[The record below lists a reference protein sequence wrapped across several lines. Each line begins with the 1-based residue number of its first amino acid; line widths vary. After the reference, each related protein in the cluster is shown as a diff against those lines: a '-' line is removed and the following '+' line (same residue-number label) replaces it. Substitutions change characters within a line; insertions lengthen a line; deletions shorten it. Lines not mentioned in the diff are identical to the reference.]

1 MVAEGVRIVNVAV
14 PELVRD
20 SVVGKGYRQ
29 GDSGSL
35 PDVDIDFQ
43 SDRRQEVKEYLER
56 RYNHNGLQRVFS
68 AGTFTTLKLKAVL
81 KDVAR
86 VYGVPV
92 SEVNYI
98 NAIIEDDSL
107 DWCGFFQL
115 VHSKRRLKEFVQRYP
130 QVIESIRT
138 LMGQPRS
145 SSVHASA
152 IIITPDHKD
161 GKTMECFDYL
171 PIKKV
176 DGMLVSEIDGYSID
190 EIGLLKNDCLGI
202 KELERIQNT
211 RSLVVQNY
219 HDETTFLEII
229 NDKLNDE
236 KAYDLFVK
244 GYTQNIFQFSSVGMT
259 KFVMLMKPNC
269 INDLIAANALFRPAT
284 IETGATEAYVKC
296 KHGEVAPEYLWGTYE
311 IMKETFGQLCIAE
324 DSNVVT
330 SDGLKK
336 IQDVKAGDM
345 VLTEDGTYQKV
356 IATRCNGIKQAI
368 TVHGTFGEELICTPD
383 HKVLTQFGW
392 VEAKD
397 LIPKYH
403 LIKSFWCVPECREIG
418 TIQDWCLGIYLAN
431 GHYDSTP
438 TITCRNKEEAELTA
452 QIFNKAFGLDSILYF
467 HTRAWYISLRQK
479 AKSNKTNPF
488 KQFLDQRGLA
498 KKRSTEKFVPFDHCS
513 LMLLAGIVEG
523 DGCMLNG
530 VIRLVNKYMAWQ
542 IFIGFQSHRIISSLH
557 QTFEKGQLVN
567 NVHFNDNVDK
577 KLPLQFKTHYS
588 KGKHETWRGFQVP
601 IAYARTIDLK
611 KLEKSQ
617 KAAIQQSMLRVKSIH
632 ASRIEAYGGV
642 VEHREWSKVL
652 SLNPGGMRNVYD
664 LTIENNHSFCVGGL
678 IVHNCYQEEL
688 AAIAQRVGGFSLVEG
703 VHLVKYISKKKV
715 DKIQKM
721 KDKFMEGAAKKGCPD
736 DQAKAIWAMFEA
748 GGSYLFNKCIS
759 GKEHLMNIR
768 KEPSFLSIEQMYKLR
783 HNIPC
788 DVPDMYKHFNAMFD
802 VLGHYGV
809 TISMNKDYRCY
820 CNTIQDIQYSGH
832 RELFRITLENGST
845 IDVTSNHKHP
855 TQDGIKHTDELQVGV
870 DSMYVVEDSSDRRNY
885 GFVLCKIISIESIG
899 MEDVYDVTMA
909 DPYHNFVTGNGV
921 VTCNSHATA
930 YALTAYI
937 GAWYKANYPTA
948 FYTVALK
955 YAKDENISTLMY
967 EMDKA
972 SNCRVVPPDINKSG
986 EEFITNFQ
994 TNEIYWSLTRIKFVG
1009 VETVRL
1015 IIEEREKRGPFRSF
1029 GNFCDR
1035 IKTAKIEKSESE
1047 EGGRFPFT
1055 SRHIKNLIFAGCF
1068 DRIEYI
1074 ENICQ
1079 RYRLLQTAIR
1089 YFEFELDEELFA
1101 PHKINLEYFWS
1112 SLQIQACGIGSID
1125 YRKAFDES
1133 IYKPSYKGKTYRNI
1147 EDCRDLALDGKRTV
1161 VCATIADMVEKT
1173 YTDKSTMDK
1182 KSFLKLTLQQNNDT
1196 IEMTVWQ
1203 EDLDKYRDL
1212 FVNCVGRIIIAYAII
1227 KFSDFSNANT
1237 LQVFK
1242 SSIINML

>member
-1 MVAEGVRIVNVAV
+1 MVAEGVKIVNVAV

-244 GYTQNIFQFSSVGMT
+244 GYTQNIFQFSSAGMT

-356 IATRCNGIKQAI
+356 TAVRCNGIKS
-368 TVHGTFGEELICTPD
+368 TVAVHTDHGEELICTPD
-383 HKVLTQFGW
+383 HKVLTQHGW
-392 VEAKD
+392 IEAGLLK
-397 LIPKYH
+397 PKYH
-403 LIKSFWCVPECREIG
+403 IIKGFWCVDENTELG
-418 TIQDWCLGIYLAN
+418 SLQDWCLGIYLAN
-431 GHYDSTP
+431 GHFCSTP
-438 TITCRNKEEAELTA
+438 TITCRNEQEAYITA
-452 QIFNKAFGLDSILYF
+452 EQFNKAWGLDCVVDF
-467 HTRAWYISLRQK
+467 KTRAWYVRLRK
-479 AKSNKTNPF
+479 SAKHNTLNPF
-488 KQFLDQRGLA
+488 TRFLRDHGLDN
-498 KKRSTEKFVPFDHCS
+498 KKSYEKFIPYSSCS
-513 LMLLAGIVEG
+513 LMLLAGLVEG
-523 DGCMLNG
+523 DGCVTNG
-530 VIRLVNKYMAWQ
+530 LMRLTSKQLAWQ
-542 IFIGFQSHRIISSLH
+542 AFVGFQAHRIVSNIHTTIENDL
-557 QTFEKGQLVN
+557 LVY
-567 NVHFNDNVDK
+567 NVHFNDNVDQ
-577 KLPLQFKTHYS
+577 KLPYIFK
-588 KGKHETWRGFQVP
+588 KHCFRGRNKARWCGPIVP
-601 IAYARTIDLK
+601 SEYGNTIDLRTLNRYERK
-611 KLEKSQ
+611 KIRS
-617 KAAIQQSMLRVKSIH
+617 AILHKPYSY
-632 ASRIEAYGGV
+632 ASRIRAYGGKI
-642 VEHREWSKVL
+642 EHDVWGKVL
-652 SLNPGGMRNVYD
+652 SVKPHQECMVYD
-664 LTIENNHSFCVGGL
+664 LTVENNHSFCVGGL
-678 IVHNCYQEEL
+678 IVHNCFQEEL
-688 AAIAQRVGGFSLVEG
+688 ASIAQKVGGFSLVEG

-748 GGSYLFNKCIS
+748 GGSYLFNK
-759 GKEHLMNIR
+759 
-768 KEPSFLSIEQMYKLR
+768 
-783 HNIPC
+783 
-788 DVPDMYKHFNAMFD
+788 
-802 VLGHYGV
+802 
-809 TISMNKDYRCY
+809 
-820 CNTIQDIQYSGH
+820 
-832 RELFRITLENGST
+832 
-845 IDVTSNHKHP
+845 
-855 TQDGIKHTDELQVGV
+855 
-870 DSMYVVEDSSDRRNY
+870 
-885 GFVLCKIISIESIG
+885 
-899 MEDVYDVTMA
+899 
-909 DPYHNFVTGNGV
+909 
-921 VTCNSHATA
+921 SHATA

-972 SNCRVVPPDINKSG
+972 SNCRIVPPDINKSG

-1029 GNFCDR
+1029 ANFCDR

-1212 FVNCVGRIIIAYAII
+1212 FVNCVGRIIIVYAII

>member
-1 MVAEGVRIVNVAV
+1 MVAEGVKIVNVAV

-259 KFVMLMKPNC
+259 KFVMLMKPNN
-269 INDLIAANALFRPAT
+269 IDDLIVANALFRPAT
-284 IETGATEAYVKC
+284 IEIGATDQYVKY
-296 KHGEVAPEYLWGTYE
+296 KNNELAPEYLWGTYN
-311 IMKETFGQLCIAE
+311 
-324 DSNVVT
+324 S
-330 SDGLKK
+330 LK
-336 IQDVKAGDM
+336 
-345 VLTEDGTYQKV
+345 
-356 IATRCNGIKQAI
+356 
-368 TVHGTFGEELICTPD
+368 
-383 HKVLTQFGW
+383 
-392 VEAKD
+392 
-397 LIPKYH
+397 
-403 LIKSFWCVPECREIG
+403 
-418 TIQDWCLGIYLAN
+418 
-431 GHYDSTP
+431 
-438 TITCRNKEEAELTA
+438 
-452 QIFNKAFGLDSILYF
+452 
-467 HTRAWYISLRQK
+467 
-479 AKSNKTNPF
+479 
-488 KQFLDQRGLA
+488 
-498 KKRSTEKFVPFDHCS
+498 
-513 LMLLAGIVEG
+513 
-523 DGCMLNG
+523 
-530 VIRLVNKYMAWQ
+530 
-542 IFIGFQSHRIISSLH
+542 SSL
-557 QTFEKGQLVN
+557 
-567 NVHFNDNVDK
+567 
-577 KLPLQFKTHYS
+577 S
-588 KGKHETWRGFQVP
+588 
-601 IAYARTIDLK
+601 
-611 KLEKSQ
+611 
-617 KAAIQQSMLRVKSIH
+617 
-632 ASRIEAYGGV
+632 
-642 VEHREWSKVL
+642 VL
-652 SLNPGGMRNVYD
+652 
-664 LTIENNHSFCVGGL
+664 
-678 IVHNCYQEEL
+678 CYQEQM
-688 AAIAQRVGGFSLVEG
+688 ASIAREVGGFSLADG

-715 DKIQKM
+715 DKIRAM
-721 KDKFMEGAAKKGCPD
+721 KDQFMSGAKEKGCPD

-855 TQDGIKHTDELQVGV
+855 TQDGIKHTDELQAGV

-885 GFVLCKIISIESIG
+885 GFVLCKIVSIESIG

-909 DPYHNFVTGNGV
+909 DPYHNFVTGNGI

-1029 GNFCDR
+1029 ANFCDR

-1212 FVNCVGRIIIAYAII
+1212 FVNCVGRIIIVYAII

>member
-1 MVAEGVRIVNVAV
+1 MVAEGVKIVNVAV

-259 KFVMLMKPNC
+259 KFVMLMKPNN
-269 INDLIAANALFRPAT
+269 IEDLIVANALFRPAT
-284 IETGATEAYVKC
+284 IEIGATDQYVKY
-296 KHGEVAPEYLWGTYE
+296 KHNELAPEYLWGTYN
-311 IMKETFGQLCIAE
+311 
-324 DSNVVT
+324 S
-330 SDGLKK
+330 LK
-336 IQDVKAGDM
+336 
-345 VLTEDGTYQKV
+345 
-356 IATRCNGIKQAI
+356 
-368 TVHGTFGEELICTPD
+368 
-383 HKVLTQFGW
+383 
-392 VEAKD
+392 
-397 LIPKYH
+397 
-403 LIKSFWCVPECREIG
+403 
-418 TIQDWCLGIYLAN
+418 
-431 GHYDSTP
+431 
-438 TITCRNKEEAELTA
+438 
-452 QIFNKAFGLDSILYF
+452 
-467 HTRAWYISLRQK
+467 
-479 AKSNKTNPF
+479 
-488 KQFLDQRGLA
+488 
-498 KKRSTEKFVPFDHCS
+498 
-513 LMLLAGIVEG
+513 
-523 DGCMLNG
+523 
-530 VIRLVNKYMAWQ
+530 
-542 IFIGFQSHRIISSLH
+542 SSLS
-557 QTFEKGQLVN
+557 V
-567 NVHFNDNVDK
+567 
-577 KLPLQFKTHYS
+577 
-588 KGKHETWRGFQVP
+588 
-601 IAYARTIDLK
+601 I
-611 KLEKSQ
+611 
-617 KAAIQQSMLRVKSIH
+617 
-632 ASRIEAYGGV
+632 
-642 VEHREWSKVL
+642 
-652 SLNPGGMRNVYD
+652 
-664 LTIENNHSFCVGGL
+664 
-678 IVHNCYQEEL
+678 CYQEQV
-688 AAIAQRVGGFSLVEG
+688 ASIAREVGGFSLADG
-703 VHLVKYISKKKV
+703 VHLVKYISKKKM
-715 DKIQKM
+715 DKIRAM
-721 KDKFMEGAAKKGCPD
+721 KDKFMSGAKEKGCPD
-736 DQAKAIWAMFEA
+736 DQAKAIWEMFEA
-748 GGSYLFNKCIS
+748 AGSYLFN
-759 GKEHLMNIR
+759 R
-768 KEPSFLSIEQMYKLR
+768 
-783 HNIPC
+783 
-788 DVPDMYKHFNAMFD
+788 
-802 VLGHYGV
+802 
-809 TISMNKDYRCY
+809 
-820 CNTIQDIQYSGH
+820 
-832 RELFRITLENGST
+832 
-845 IDVTSNHKHP
+845 
-855 TQDGIKHTDELQVGV
+855 
-870 DSMYVVEDSSDRRNY
+870 
-885 GFVLCKIISIESIG
+885 
-899 MEDVYDVTMA
+899 
-909 DPYHNFVTGNGV
+909 
-921 VTCNSHATA
+921 SHATA

-1079 RYRLLQTAIR
+1079 RYRLLQTATR

-1212 FVNCVGRIIIAYAII
+1212 FVNCVGRIIIVYAII

>member
-1 MVAEGVRIVNVAV
+1 MVAEGVKIVNVAV

-259 KFVMLMKPNC
+259 KFVMLMKPNN
-269 INDLIAANALFRPAT
+269 IEDLIVANALFRPAT
-284 IETGATEAYVKC
+284 IEIGATDQYVKY
-296 KHGEVAPEYLWGTYE
+296 KHNELAPEYLWGTYN
-311 IMKETFGQLCIAE
+311 
-324 DSNVVT
+324 S
-330 SDGLKK
+330 LK
-336 IQDVKAGDM
+336 
-345 VLTEDGTYQKV
+345 
-356 IATRCNGIKQAI
+356 
-368 TVHGTFGEELICTPD
+368 
-383 HKVLTQFGW
+383 
-392 VEAKD
+392 
-397 LIPKYH
+397 
-403 LIKSFWCVPECREIG
+403 
-418 TIQDWCLGIYLAN
+418 
-431 GHYDSTP
+431 
-438 TITCRNKEEAELTA
+438 
-452 QIFNKAFGLDSILYF
+452 
-467 HTRAWYISLRQK
+467 
-479 AKSNKTNPF
+479 
-488 KQFLDQRGLA
+488 
-498 KKRSTEKFVPFDHCS
+498 
-513 LMLLAGIVEG
+513 
-523 DGCMLNG
+523 
-530 VIRLVNKYMAWQ
+530 
-542 IFIGFQSHRIISSLH
+542 SSLS
-557 QTFEKGQLVN
+557 V
-567 NVHFNDNVDK
+567 
-577 KLPLQFKTHYS
+577 
-588 KGKHETWRGFQVP
+588 
-601 IAYARTIDLK
+601 I
-611 KLEKSQ
+611 
-617 KAAIQQSMLRVKSIH
+617 
-632 ASRIEAYGGV
+632 
-642 VEHREWSKVL
+642 
-652 SLNPGGMRNVYD
+652 
-664 LTIENNHSFCVGGL
+664 
-678 IVHNCYQEEL
+678 CYQEQV
-688 AAIAQRVGGFSLVEG
+688 ASIAREVGGFSLADG
-703 VHLVKYISKKKV
+703 VHLVKYISKKKM
-715 DKIQKM
+715 DKIRAM
-721 KDKFMEGAAKKGCPD
+721 KDKFMSGAKEKGCPD
-736 DQAKAIWAMFEA
+736 DQAKAIWEMFEA
-748 GGSYLFNKCIS
+748 AGSYLFN
-759 GKEHLMNIR
+759 R
-768 KEPSFLSIEQMYKLR
+768 
-783 HNIPC
+783 
-788 DVPDMYKHFNAMFD
+788 
-802 VLGHYGV
+802 
-809 TISMNKDYRCY
+809 
-820 CNTIQDIQYSGH
+820 
-832 RELFRITLENGST
+832 
-845 IDVTSNHKHP
+845 
-855 TQDGIKHTDELQVGV
+855 
-870 DSMYVVEDSSDRRNY
+870 
-885 GFVLCKIISIESIG
+885 
-899 MEDVYDVTMA
+899 
-909 DPYHNFVTGNGV
+909 
-921 VTCNSHATA
+921 SHATA